1 MNAWLKLALAA
12 AGLAIDEWRESRAR
26 RKAQQAHTQNPRSS
40 VFVTCVACGA
50 RVRADALSMAEHR
63 HVDGA

>member
-1 MNAWLKLALAA
+1 MNWLRLLYAA
-12 AGLAIDEWRESRAR
+12 AGLALDEWRESRAR
-26 RKAQQAHTQNPRSS
+26 SRAQDAFASNPRSS
-40 VFVTCVACGA
+40 VFVTCGTCGA